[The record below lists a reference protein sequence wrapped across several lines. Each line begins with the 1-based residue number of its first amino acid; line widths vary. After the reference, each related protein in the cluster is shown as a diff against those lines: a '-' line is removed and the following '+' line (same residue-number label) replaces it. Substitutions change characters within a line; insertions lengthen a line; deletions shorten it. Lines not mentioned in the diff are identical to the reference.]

1 MQKKIIFQFFL
12 PWFLILNGCNKELD
26 NPLKST
32 DVTYIF
38 SQGDAF
44 VSQKKYPQALQL
56 YERAAPMLRG
66 TESAKDLIFKTAMA
80 NFYDKNYSLAAHQF
94 KNFHSSYLQDE
105 RAEEALFHS
114 AYSYY
119 MSSPDYNL
127 DQSSTYAAIEE
138 LQNFINQYPGSKK
151 ILEVNT
157 FIQTLT
163 KKLEKKYFE
172 IAKIYHDIMRYKAAV
187 KAFEQLINDFPE
199 SPLREKAE
207 YYRLDAQYELA
218 IHSDPSLEKERLEEV
233 LTMVEN
239 FRKSYSDSQHKEEII
254 KIERRVSQNL
264 KHINELSALKK

>member
-1 MQKKIIFQFFL
+1 MQKKIIFRL
-12 PWFLILNGCNKELD
+12 LALCFLILGGCNRELEKA
-26 NPLKST
+26 LKST
-32 DVTYIF
+32 DVAYIL

-44 VSQKKYPQALQL
+44 VSNKKYPQALQL

-66 TESAKDLIFKTAMA
+66 TEGAKDLIYKTAMA

-94 KNFHSSYLQDE
+94 KNFHSSYPRDE
-105 RAEEALFHS
+105 RAEEALFRS
-114 AYSYY
+114 AHSYY

-127 DQSSTYAAIEE
+127 DQSSTYKAIEE
-138 LQNFINQYPGSKK
+138 LQNFINQYPESKK
-151 ILEVNT
+151 ISEANV

-187 KAFEQLINDFPE
+187 KSFEQFINDFPD
-199 SPLREKAE
+199 SPLREKAQ

-218 IHSDPSLEKERLEEV
+218 IHSDPSLEKERLEEA

-239 FRKSYSDSQHKEEII
+239 FRKFYRDSPHAEKI
-254 KIERRVSQNL
+254 KNIEKRVSQNL
-264 KHINELSALKK
+264 KRIGEASALKK